1 MVIVIAVIAILA
13 AVLIPTFGNVIEKAN
28 NSALLQEAKNAY
40 TEYLALDLSDG
51 IIDGKDNDGWVVPDG
66 HTWTP
71 NADKSAVA
79 EFKYVSEK
87 GTATF
92 DGSEWTVV
100 LGGAAEETPTQPVVC
115 TTFEASDE
123 DATKCKTCGKTE
135 AEH

>member
-51 IIDGKDNDGWVVPDG
+51 IIDGEDNDGWAVPDG

-71 NADKSAVA
+71 NADGTAIDTFV
-79 EFKYVSEK
+79 YVGEK

-100 LGGAAEETPTQPVVC
+100 LGGAAEETPTDP
-115 TTFEASDE
+115 
-123 DATKCKTCGKTE
+123 DA
-135 AEH
+135 